1 METTPTAAYRRPL
14 TEEEQT
20 ALTTNADVIFR
31 AQYLWHD
38 YNPNARRLPL
48 PSTFRANEE
57 PLPQLTPNVELG
69 RAKPSDVFDMP
80 SDPSVLATIN
90 KQLRRQ
96 PYAEFTPLHFDGGL
110 EGKRLTLRAH
120 NPYLSPLMQPMG
132 GNPGRQTFSAEE
144 SFAKEYGNYFES
156 RPLPVYQE
164 LTPDIIRA
172 HRIGRQT
179 LLSCYEIKSD
189 TLTNWQDM
197 SQLSLVYDGA
207 RVAGSPLDMLSTHF
221 MSVHQPKVEFSHE
234 QVAPRLAQ
242 LTNQLKSATEP
253 LSYEIL
259 ADFESYRY
267 GPKAVLYR
275 PLGQHALKS
284 TLQVVEYG
292 YAMGWDVDMSS
303 TRPPICRADTVTEHD
318 GTLWIEDHELGIE
331 VPYRIG
337 SRLSSY
343 TFGGT
348 QLSEVLKK
356 KTSPRR

>member
-20 ALTTNADVIFR
+20 ALTTAADIFWV
-31 AQYLWHD
+31 QYQRHNYD
-38 YNPNARRLPL
+38 QSARRLPL
-48 PSTFRANEE
+48 PSTFRASEK
-57 PLPQLTPNVELG
+57 PLRQLTPDVELS
-69 RAKPSDVFDMP
+69 RTEPSDVFDLP
-80 SDPSVLATIN
+80 SDPSVLATIT

-120 NPYLSPLMQPMG
+120 NPYLSPLTQSMG

-144 SFAKEYGNYFES
+144 SFAKEYGTYFES
-156 RPLPVYQE
+156 KPVPVYKE

-189 TLTNWQDM
+189 TRTPWQDM
-197 SQLSLVYDGA
+197 SQLSLVYNGA

-242 LTNQLKSATEP
+242 LTNQLKSAAKP
-253 LSYEIL
+253 LFYEIL

-275 PLGQHALKS
+275 PLGQRALKS
-284 TLQVVEYG
+284 TLQAVEYG

-348 QLSEVLKK
+348 SVGELLTKK
-356 KTSPRR
+356 PRRR